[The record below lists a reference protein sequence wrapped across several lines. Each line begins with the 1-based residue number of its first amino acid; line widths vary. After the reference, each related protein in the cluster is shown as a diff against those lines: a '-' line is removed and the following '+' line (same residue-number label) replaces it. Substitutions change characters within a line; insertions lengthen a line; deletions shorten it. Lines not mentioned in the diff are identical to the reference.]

1 MLETTT
7 TSALHQHQNFPLL
20 STAKSTPVLVI
31 HNYNLSIS
39 KKRKN
44 PCFHSLSC
52 SDYKKR
58 LQVSATRK
66 QQQEQQEQQEEQ
78 KLLSGLSDQI
88 WNGKKSLQ
96 ENGSDEA
103 TDLGWLPAFP
113 YALFA
118 SMFNFLFGYHI
129 GVMNGPIVSVAK
141 ELGFEGNSFLEGLVV
156 STFIGGAFVGSISS
170 GFLVDKLGCRR
181 AFQGDTIPLV
191 LGAIISAQAHSL
203 DEILWGRFLVGLGV
217 GVNTVLVP
225 IYISEVAPTK
235 YRGFLGTLSQIGTCL
250 GVIASLFLGIHSE
263 SDPHWWRTIL
273 YIASIPGFILAIGM
287 QFAVESPRWLCKA
300 GRSDEAIEV
309 IKKLWGPSEVN
320 RAIENIQSVIRS
332 DGADLDTSWLELLE
346 EPHSRVAFIGGALFL
361 LQQFAGVNGV
371 LFFSSLTFADVGITN
386 SALASLCVGFTD
398 LAGALNATYLMEKQG
413 RKSLLIGSYLG
424 MTASMLLVV
433 SAISLP
439 VEKDIGNTLSV
450 LGTTMYIFFFASGA
464 GPVTGLIIPELSSTR
479 TRGKIM
485 SFSLAVHWVCNFL
498 VGQFFLELV
507 EKFGVGSVYAGF
519 GGFSLMAATF
529 GYYFTVETKGRSLEE
544 IEMSFGNK

>member
-225 IYISEVAPTK
+225 IYISEVADNSIYCEHPRVYSGDWNAICCRK
-235 YRGFLGTLSQIGTCL
+235 S
-250 GVIASLFLGIHSE
+250 SL
-263 SDPHWWRTIL
+263 
-273 YIASIPGFILAIGM
+273 AM
-287 QFAVESPRWLCKA
+287 Q
-300 GRSDEAIEV
+300 
-309 IKKLWGPSEVN
+309 
-320 RAIENIQSVIRS
+320 
-332 DGADLDTSWLELLE
+332 
-346 EPHSRVAFIGGALFL
+346 VAFIGGALFL

-498 VGQFFLELV
+498 VGQFFLELA
-507 EKFGVGSVYAGF
+507 EKFGVASVYAGF

-544 IEMSFGNK
+544 IEMSLNPNFLGGNK